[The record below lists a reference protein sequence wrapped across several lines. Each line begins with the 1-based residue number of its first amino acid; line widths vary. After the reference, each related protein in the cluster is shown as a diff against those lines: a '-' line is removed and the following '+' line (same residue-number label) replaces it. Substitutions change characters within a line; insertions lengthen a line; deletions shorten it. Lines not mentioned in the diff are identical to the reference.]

1 MTDFN
6 LIKLDGKPIEKLLD
20 VVSNA
25 IGTVYKR
32 YYYEVINQSQSSSSI
47 KWVVAYHNDKA
58 KEILRKNL
66 ITLGVDSKQIEMIPW
81 SDLERN

>member
-32 YYYEVINQSQSSSSI
+32 YYYEVINQNQNSSSI
-47 KWVVAYHNDKA
+47 KWIVAYRNDKA
-58 KEILRKNL
+58 KETLRNNL
-66 ITLGVDSKQIEMIPW
+66 IKLRVESRQIEMVSW
-81 SDLERN
+81 SELERD